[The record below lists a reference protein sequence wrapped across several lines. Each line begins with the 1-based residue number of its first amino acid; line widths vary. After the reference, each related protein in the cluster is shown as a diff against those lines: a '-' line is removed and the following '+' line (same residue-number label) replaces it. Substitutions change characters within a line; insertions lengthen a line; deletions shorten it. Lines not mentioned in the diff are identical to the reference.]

1 MKNQILT
8 LLATAMT
15 LFIGCNTAMADKK
28 PGVQFKRFSYSLET
42 TVLQGKIE
50 GMTKVE
56 DVPELRWVFQDA
68 VTGEEVVTP
77 LKVSAD
83 GTFSGEAKMWAPSRC
98 VFSAGDMRV
107 QFFVD
112 PGAHNSVTINLPK
125 LKANANAGEVFGFG
139 GYFTQTNTELLDL
152 PNPRILFQSALSQA
166 KGMEPAEYKKMLLDI
181 YKKADADLMKGKIS
195 SETKMLIEVDWQQ
208 ELCIFQSL
216 QTLAALNGKADWKEY
231 AVPEGYYDNLL
242 AYRIGDSV
250 WQPYTLMNNA
260 TAAILERLAQ
270 ENPAFQPQV
279 DALASQPIQRARK
292 AMTQINDFK
301 PLKADELTALKAA
314 APQFYDVV
322 AAKNA
327 ELEQKMAENASK
339 GGYRIMAIEPELSG
353 DDIFKAIVAPYKG
366 QPVLVDFWAT
376 WCGPCRRAM
385 ETIKPVKEQ
394 LAGKCAFVYVSGP
407 TSPEGLWKNMI
418 ADIHG
423 DHYYVTDE
431 QWSALLKQFESQG
444 IPTYVIVDKE
454 GNVKAKHIGFPGE
467 EVIKQELEAGM

>member
-1 MKNQILT
+1 M
-8 LLATAMT
+8 LATAMA
-15 LFIGCNTAMADKK
+15 LFIGCNTAMADKNDKK

-112 PGAHNSVTINLPK
+112 PGAHNFVSIDLPK
-125 LKANANAGEVFGFG
+125 LKANANASEVFGFG
-139 GYFTQTNTELLDL
+139 GYFTQTNTELLNL
-152 PNPRILFQSALSQA
+152 PNPRMLFQPALSQA

-195 SETKMLIEVDWQQ
+195 SETKMLIEADWQQ

-216 QTLAALNGKADWKEY
+216 QTLASLNGKKDFKEY
-231 AVPEGYYDNLL
+231 NVPDDYYDNLL
-242 AYRIGDSV
+242 AYNIGTSV
-250 WQPYTLMNNA
+250 WQPYTIMNNA
-260 TAAILERLAQ
+260 TMAILERLAQ
-270 ENPAFQPQV
+270 ENPAFQAQV
-279 DALASQPIQRARK
+279 DAMAKQPINQARK
-292 AMTQINDFK
+292 ATAQLGEYK
-301 PLKADELTALKAA
+301 PLTAEELTALKAS
-314 APQFYDVV
+314 APEFYDVV

-327 ELEQKMAENASK
+327 ELEKKIAENASK
-339 GGYRIMAIEPELSG
+339 GGYRVMAIEPELTG
-353 DDIFKAIVAPYKG
+353 EDIFKAIVAPYKG
-366 QPVLVDFWAT
+366 KPVLVDFWAT

-385 ETIKPVKEQ
+385 ETIKPVKAD
-394 LAGKCAFVYVSGP
+394 LAGKATFIYVTGP
-407 TSPEGLWKNMI
+407 SSPEGLWKNMI

-423 DHYYVTDE
+423 DHYYVTED
-431 QWSALLKQFESQG
+431 QWNTLLKQFESQG
-444 IPTYVIVDKE
+444 IPTYVIVDKD

-467 EVIKQELEAGM
+467 EVISNELKAGM